1 LCDEICVCRKA
12 FDLLDAVIKPT
23 GGLYSAMKV
32 FREADLNTFRLYLV
46 SEAFVLVNYEAAILP
61 DFLT

>member
-1 LCDEICVCRKA
+1 
-12 FDLLDAVIKPT
+12 LLDAVIKPT
-23 GGLYSAMKV
+23 GGLDSSMKV

-46 SEAFVLVNYEAAILP
+46 SEAFVLVDYEAAILP